1 MAATPEDFLLEDYKQ
16 KIVYLTSHLQRMWT
30 RFNFFVT
37 IESALLGGKFLIASN
52 VPSQELATAG
62 MVLSAL
68 WYVMGAQD
76 RYLVKIYR
84 WHVEQAAKRIAKSFK
99 VSPDSDTAAIKI
111 FNEAKA
117 AASDYVGRVDDD
129 LISRFEQDE
138 KAWRKSKGLLT
149 RVLDKL
155 SSWRSKS
162 FSITH
167 LAAFYP
173 LIAVVLWIVMFSIS
187 SPLPR

>member
-16 KIVYLTSHLQRMWT
+16 KISYLTNHLGRMWT

-37 IESALLGGKFLIASN
+37 IESALIGGKFLIASN
-52 VPSQELATAG
+52 VPSRELATAG
-62 MVLSAL
+62 MILSAL

-84 WHVEQAAKRIAKSFK
+84 WHVEGAAKRIASSFK
-99 VSPDSDTAAIKI
+99 VPADTDTAALKV
-111 FNEAKA
+111 FNDAQA

-129 LISRFEQDE
+129 LVSRLEHDE
-138 KAWRKSKGLLT
+138 NAGRKSKGMLT
-149 RVLDKL
+149 QVLDKL
-155 SSWRSKS
+155 SGWRSNS

-173 LIAVVLWIVMFSIS
+173 LIAIVLWVVMLLRSQ
-187 SPLPR
+187 PLP